1 MWLKSS
7 PSWSQKI
14 ILQPFE
20 VVNLN
25 ENEVSKMNKMPG
37 FTAELS
43 LTRKGSYYERFAAHI
58 MASPGLIQPAV
69 VMVPRTICW
78 CAEEG
83 MVEVDVNPLT
93 GFGRLVEDCLRM
105 ECIMV
110 PIVYGL

>member
-37 FTAELS
+37 FTAETS
-43 LTRKGSYYERFAAHI
+43 FYVANEYYKKAGI
-58 MASPGLIQPAV
+58 NSASANDPGVVQPAQSLADID
-69 VMVPRTICW
+69 PCSDSCKCCGRSANAW
-78 CAEEG
+78 CCKQC
-83 MVEVDVNPLT
+83 DV
-93 GFGRLVEDCLRM
+93 C
-105 ECIMV
+105 
-110 PIVYGL
+110 

>member
-1 MWLKSS
+1 MIVEDEKF
-7 PSWSQKI
+7 KK
-14 ILQPFE
+14 E
-20 VVNLN
+20 VG
-25 ENEVSKMNKMPG
+25 EMNKMPG

-93 GFGRLVEDCLRM
+93 GLGRLVEACLRM